1 MGDYRMKY
9 SFFEV
14 LIKPGE
20 FFKAAIDEKESFKIP
35 GLILLVLGIVTAI
48 NAYLIGGLTGK
59 MMAGLM
65 PGMESI
71 IAISTIIGAF
81 LGIFV
86 FWVVWAGVFYLVS
99 LLFKGQGTFKRSL
112 EFVGYGYLPQI
123 FGAILTSIVVL
134 QYIPRVIVPRIT
146 SAAAQDPQLIQDAI
160 KALMHDPAM
169 MEMTQITLLISIVFL
184 LWSANIWIFG
194 IQKARNLSTRDSAL
208 CVAIP
213 VVAYILYLVYT
224 MVVM

>member
-1 MGDYRMKY
+1 MKY

-20 FFKAAIDEKESFKIP
+20 FFKSVKDEKESFKIP
-35 GLILLVLGIVTAI
+35 VLILLALGIVSAV

-59 MMAGLM
+59 MMAGMM

-81 LGIFV
+81 LGIFI

-99 LLFKGQGTFKRSL
+99 ILFKGRGAFKRSL

-123 FGAILTSIVVL
+123 FGGIFTSIVVL
-134 QYIPRVIVPRIT
+134 MYIPRVIVPRIT
-146 SAAAQDPQLIQDAI
+146 SAATQDPQMIQDAI

-194 IQKARNLSTRDSAL
+194 IQNARTLSSRDAAL

>member
-1 MGDYRMKY
+1 MKY

-20 FFKAAIDEKESFKIP
+20 FFKGAIAEKESFKIP
-35 GLILLVLGIVTAI
+35 GLILLILGIVSAI

-59 MMAGLM
+59 LMAGLV
-65 PGMESI
+65 PGMDSI
-71 IAISTIIGAF
+71 IPIFASSVPF
-81 LGIFV
+81 LFIFV
-86 FWVVWAGVFYLVS
+86 SWGVWTGVFYVVS
-99 LLFKGQGTFKRSL
+99 LLFKGQGTFKRTL

-160 KALMHDPAM
+160 KTLMHDPAM
-169 MEMTQITLLISIVFL
+169 REMTQITSIISIVFL

-194 IQKARNLSTRDSAL
+194 IQNARNLSTRNAAL
-208 CVAIP
+208 CVSIP

>member
-1 MGDYRMKY
+1 M
-9 SFFEV
+9 
-14 LIKPGE
+14 
-20 FFKAAIDEKESFKIP
+20 
-35 GLILLVLGIVTAI
+35 
-48 NAYLIGGLTGK
+48 
-59 MMAGLM
+59 
-65 PGMESI
+65 
-71 IAISTIIGAF
+71 
-81 LGIFV
+81 
-86 FWVVWAGVFYLVS
+86 S

-146 SAAAQDPQLIQDAI
+146 SAATQDPQLIQDAV
-160 KALMHDPAM
+160 KALMNDPAM
-169 MEMTQITLLISIVFL
+169 MEMTQITVLISIVFL

-213 VVAYILYLVYT
+213 VVGYILYLVYK